1 MENRRSEGTREEFDV
16 KRARI
21 GVIGAGWHAVY
32 RLVPYTRQTMKADV
46 VALCRRNR
54 DRLEAAKQVLGVEKG
69 YTDWR
74 EMLEREELDAVLVS
88 TPHHAHAEPTIG
100 ALERGLHVMV
110 EKPMALSSEDA
121 VSMVAASRKHNRI
134 LMVGH
139 NCRCSGLWRTARDRL
154 ASGSI
159 GRIRQ
164 LSVTY
169 CTDTDWFWQPEK
181 APERVRGQ
189 PADMNRWILGSR
201 VLQEGYW
208 RADPERMGGGMIA
221 DIGSHVVDLLLWL
234 ADSPPVEVHAF
245 MRKADLP
252 VDAFSSVHAMLG
264 SDVILSFSY
273 GAAVSGDPPGFFGQG
288 RLSVFGD
295 DGLLIADWTGLNP
308 FLPHVLITTATS
320 TDELESQYEETN
332 PAAAFVSSVVDR
344 TDNLSPGDEGI
355 YSVSLLEAAYRSVAE
370 RRTVP
375 VDFSSPIG

>member
-1 MENRRSEGTREEFDV
+1 VTYVEEVDMR
-16 KRARI
+16 KARI

-32 RLVPYTRQTMKADV
+32 RLVPNTRQTMKADV

-54 DRLEAAKQVLGVEKG
+54 DRLEAAKQVAGVETG

-88 TPHHAHAEPTIG
+88 TPHHAHAEPAIA

-110 EKPMALSSEDA
+110 EKPMALTTEDA

-169 CTDTDWFWQPEK
+169 CTDTSWFWQRER
-181 APERVRGQ
+181 APELVRRQ
-189 PADMNRWILGSR
+189 TADTNRWILGSR
-201 VLQEGYW
+201 VLQKGYW

-234 ADSPPVEVHAF
+234 ADSPPAEVHAL
-245 MRKADLP
+245 MQKAGLP
-252 VDAFSSVHAMLG
+252 VDAFFSVHATLQN
-264 SDVILSFSY
+264 DAIVSFSY

-295 DGLLIADWTGLNP
+295 NGLLVADWTGLNP
-308 FLPHVLITTATS
+308 FEPDILVTTAAS
-320 TDELESQYEETN
+320 TVELEPQYEDTN
-332 PAAAFVSSVVDR
+332 TAAAFVSSVVDGA
-344 TDNLSPGDEGI
+344 DNLSPGQEGV
-355 YSVSLLEAAYRSVAE
+355 YSVSLVEAAYQSVAE
-370 RRTVP
+370 KRTVP
-375 VDFSSPIG
+375 ISFSSPMG